1 MIRVALPYHLR
12 TLCGAGAEVALTV
25 RDPVTI
31 SAVIEVIEKR
41 YPMLKGTIRD
51 PATGRRRPYLRFF
64 AGERDLSH
72 ISMDAL
78 LPGYVIDGSEP
89 LIILGAVA
97 GG

>member
-31 SAVIEVIEKR
+31 HAVIDAIEKI
-41 YPMLKGTIRD
+41 YPMLMGTIRD
-51 PATGRRRPYLRFF
+51 PATRRRRPFLRFF

-72 ISMDAL
+72 TSMDAL
-78 LPGYVIDGSEP
+78 LPSYVADGSEP